1 MLGVVVA
8 LIASGGYCGYGTWRR
23 RHLAEQAQDFFAQK
37 DYQSAVLVARHLLQL
52 DPKNIAA
59 CRIMAETAELAGK
72 REALSWREQVVALD
86 SSDAADRIALASAA
100 VRFGPLDLARKTLDA
115 VDP

>member
-1 MLGVVVA
+1 VISVVVA
-8 LIASGGYCGYGTWRR
+8 LVAFGGYHGYGIWRK
-23 RHLAEQAQDFFAQK
+23 RHLAQQAQDFFAQK

-72 REALSWREQVVALD
+72 REALSWR
-86 SSDAADRIALASAA
+86 
-100 VRFGPLDLARKTLDA
+100 
-115 VDP
+115 